1 MGAFSH
7 SSHHGDGSRAWDSLG
22 PAPAFVLAHPDR
34 RDRHD
39 GERPRLVDTSV
50 GVAPVGSASC
60 SPTRKRRSLGGGATE
75 MLGRVIVYAYV
86 VLFAASLLLEQPIP
100 MAIGP

>member
-1 MGAFSH
+1 MGAFSQ
-7 SSHHGDGSRAWDSLG
+7 SSHHGDGSRAWDFSARRR
-22 PAPAFVLAHPDR
+22 PSYWRTRIAQASMAASDR
-34 RDRHD
+34 
-39 GERPRLVDTSV
+39 GWSTSV
-50 GVAPVGSASC
+50 GVVPAGSASC
-60 SPTRKRRSLGGGATE
+60 SPTRKRRSLNDGATE